1 MNIRKAICSVLA
13 ALLITAAPSAFA
25 TGGSNPSASPE
36 QTATPPV
43 SVSTTR
49 EPISWPSP
57 EPSSEPTPEPSVS
70 PTPIPSPTPGEL
82 EITKSP
88 ENENVKPGGTAS
100 FITQAVNY
108 TSCKW
113 YLSKDGE
120 TVEADRAEERFPGLK
135 VAGDGTEKLILSAI
149 PKSLDGWS
157 VYCVFKGAAGSV
169 STSKAR
175 LHVSDSA
182 KPKPTRIPAAAVTQ
196 SPVVTLV
203 PTAEPMQTAAP
214 HVHSFSAQWKS
225 DDTRHWQECECG
237 EKVNLADHVVAEWTT
252 AAKATKEQ
260 DGIDEGTCAVCGRT
274 VQRSTAYRPSTTGRI
289 ILAAVIALIIAIAIV
304 HKMQRN
310 SRKRWRLR

>member
-13 ALLITAAPSAFA
+13 ALLIMAAPSAFA
-25 TGGSNPSASPE
+25 TGGGNPSASPE
-36 QTATPPV
+36 QTAAPTA
-43 SVSTTR
+43 SVSTTKD
-49 EPISWPSP
+49 PFSWS
-57 EPSSEPTPEPSVS
+57 TPEPSPS
-70 PTPIPSPTPGEL
+70 PTPTPTPIPSPTPGEL

-196 SPVVTLV
+196 SPVVTPV

-237 EKVNLADHVVAEWTT
+237 EKVNLADHVVSEWTT
-252 AAKATKEQ
+252 VTEATKEQ

-274 VQRSTAYRPSTTGRI
+274 VQRSTAYRPPVAIKVI
-289 ILAAVIALIIAIAIV
+289 IIAAIALVIAAAIV
-304 HKMQRN
+304 SKMRRN
-310 SRKRWRLR
+310 SRRRWRLR

>member
-13 ALLITAAPSAFA
+13 ALLIMAAPSAFA
-25 TGGSNPSASPE
+25 TGGGNPSASPE
-36 QTATPPV
+36 QTAAPTA
-43 SVSTTR
+43 SVSTTKD
-49 EPISWPSP
+49 PFSWS
-57 EPSSEPTPEPSVS
+57 TPEPSPS
-70 PTPIPSPTPGEL
+70 PTPTPTPIPSPTPGEL

-203 PTAEPMQTAAP
+203 PTAEPVQTAAP

-252 AAKATKEQ
+252 AAEATKEQ

-274 VQRSTAYRPSTTGRI
+274 VQRSTAYQTPVAIKVI
-289 ILAAVIALIIAIAIV
+289 IIAAISLVIATAIV
-304 HKMQRN
+304 SKMRRN

>member
-1 MNIRKAICSVLA
+1 MNIRKATFPVLA
-13 ALLITAAPSAFA
+13 ALLIMAASSAFA
-25 TGGSNPSASPE
+25 TGGGDPSASPE
-36 QTATPPV
+36 QTAAPTA
-43 SVSTTR
+43 SVSTTKD
-49 EPISWPSP
+49 PFSWS
-57 EPSSEPTPEPSVS
+57 TPEPSPS
-70 PTPIPSPTPGEL
+70 PTPTPTPTPIPSPTPGEL

-237 EKVNLADHVVAEWTT
+237 EKVNLADHVVSEWTT
-252 AAKATKEQ
+252 VTEVTKEQ

-274 VQRSTAYRPSTTGRI
+274 VRRSTAYRTPVAIKVI
-289 ILAAVIALIIAIAIV
+289 IIAAISLVIAAAIV
-304 HKMQRN
+304 SKMRRN

>member
-1 MNIRKAICSVLA
+1 MNIRKAICSILA

-25 TGGSNPSASPE
+25 TSGDPSASPE
-36 QTATPPV
+36 QTAAPTA
-43 SVSTTR
+43 SVSTTKA
-49 EPISWPSP
+49 PFSWS
-57 EPSSEPTPEPSVS
+57 TPEPSPS
-70 PTPIPSPTPGEL
+70 PTPTPTPIPSPTPGEL

-135 VAGDGTEKLILSAI
+135 VAGDGTEKLIFSAI

-237 EKVNLADHVVAEWTT
+237 EKVNLADHVVAE
-252 AAKATKEQ
+252 
-260 DGIDEGTCAVCGRT
+260 
-274 VQRSTAYRPSTTGRI
+274 
-289 ILAAVIALIIAIAIV
+289 
-304 HKMQRN
+304 
-310 SRKRWRLR
+310 

>member
-1 MNIRKAICSVLA
+1 MNIRKAICSALA

-25 TGGSNPSASPE
+25 TGGGNPSASPE
-36 QTATPPV
+36 QTAAPTA
-43 SVSTTR
+43 SVSTTKD
-49 EPISWPSP
+49 PFSWS
-57 EPSSEPTPEPSVS
+57 TPEPSPS
-70 PTPIPSPTPGEL
+70 PTPTPTPIPSPTPGEL

-252 AAKATKEQ
+252 AAEATKEQ
-260 DGIDEGTCAVCGRT
+260 DGIDEGTCAV
-274 VQRSTAYRPSTTGRI
+274 
-289 ILAAVIALIIAIAIV
+289 
-304 HKMQRN
+304 
-310 SRKRWRLR
+310 

>member
-25 TGGSNPSASPE
+25 TGGGNPSASPE

-57 EPSSEPTPEPSVS
+57 EPSPEPSVS

-169 STSKAR
+169 STSKA
-175 LHVSDSA
+175 
-182 KPKPTRIPAAAVTQ
+182 KPTRIPAAAVTQ
-196 SPVVTLV
+196 SPVVTPV

-237 EKVNLADHVVAEWTT
+237 EKVNLADHVVSEWTT
-252 AAKATKEQ
+252 VTEATKEQ

-274 VQRSTAYRPSTTGRI
+274 VQRSTAYRPPVAIKVI
-289 ILAAVIALIIAIAIV
+289 IIAAIALVIAAAIV
-304 HKMQRN
+304 SKMRRN
-310 SRKRWRLR
+310 SRRRWRLR

>member
-25 TGGSNPSASPE
+25 TGGGNPSASPE
-36 QTATPPV
+36 QTAAPTA
-43 SVSTTR
+43 SVSTTKD
-49 EPISWPSP
+49 PFSWS
-57 EPSSEPTPEPSVS
+57 TPEPSPS
-70 PTPIPSPTPGEL
+70 PTPTPTPIPSPTPGEL

-237 EKVNLADHVVAEWTT
+237 EKVNLADHVVSEWATVT
-252 AAKATKEQ
+252 EATKEQ
-260 DGIDEGTCAVCGRT
+260 EGIDEGTCAVCGRT
-274 VQRSTAYRPSTTGRI
+274 VRRSTAYRPPVAIKVI
-289 ILAAVIALIIAIAIV
+289 IIAAIALVIATAIV
-304 HKMQRN
+304 SKMRRN

>member
-1 MNIRKAICSVLA
+1 MNIRKATCPVLA
-13 ALLITAAPSAFA
+13 ALLIIAVSSAFA
-25 TGGSNPSASPE
+25 TGGDPSASPE
-36 QTATPPV
+36 QTAAPTA
-43 SVSTTR
+43 SVSTTKA
-49 EPISWPSP
+49 PFSWS
-57 EPSSEPTPEPSVS
+57 TPEPSPS
-70 PTPIPSPTPGEL
+70 PTPTPTPTPIPSPTPGEL

-203 PTAEPMQTAAP
+203 PTTEPMQTAAP

-252 AAKATKEQ
+252 AAEATKEQ

-274 VQRSTAYRPSTTGRI
+274 VQRSTAYRPSTTGMI

>member
-1 MNIRKAICSVLA
+1 MNIRKAICSALA

-25 TGGSNPSASPE
+25 TGGGNPSASPE

-43 SVSTTR
+43 SVSATR

-57 EPSSEPTPEPSVS
+57 EPSPEPSVS

-196 SPVVTLV
+196 SPVVTPV

-237 EKVNLADHVVAEWTT
+237 EKVNLADHVVSEWTT
-252 AAKATKEQ
+252 VTEATKE
-260 DGIDEGTCAVCGRT
+260 
-274 VQRSTAYRPSTTGRI
+274 
-289 ILAAVIALIIAIAIV
+289 
-304 HKMQRN
+304 
-310 SRKRWRLR
+310 

>member
-1 MNIRKAICSVLA
+1 MNIRKATCPVLA
-13 ALLITAAPSAFA
+13 ALLIIAVSSAFA
-25 TGGSNPSASPE
+25 TGGGDPSASPE
-36 QTATPPV
+36 QTAAPTA
-43 SVSTTR
+43 SVSTTKS
-49 EPISWPSP
+49 PFSWS
-57 EPSSEPTPEPSVS
+57 TPEPSPS
-70 PTPIPSPTPGEL
+70 PTPTPTPIPSPTPGEM

-88 ENENVKPGGTAS
+88 ENENVKPGGTVS

-149 PKSLDGWS
+149 PKSLNGWS

-182 KPKPTRIPAAAVTQ
+182 KPKPTQIPAAAVTQ
-196 SPVVTLV
+196 SPVVTPV

-237 EKVNLADHVVAEWTT
+237 EKVNLADHVVSEWTT
-252 AAKATKEQ
+252 VTEATKEQ
-260 DGIDEGTCAVCGRT
+260 EGIDEGVCAVCGRT
-274 VQRSTAYRPSTTGRI
+274 VRRSTAYRPSTTGRL
-289 ILAAVIALIIAIAIV
+289 ILAAVIVLIIAIAIV

>member
-13 ALLITAAPSAFA
+13 ALLITAATSAFA
-25 TGGSNPSASPE
+25 TGGGNPSASPE
-36 QTATPPV
+36 QTAAPTA
-43 SVSTTR
+43 SVSTTKD
-49 EPISWPSP
+49 PFSWS
-57 EPSSEPTPEPSVS
+57 TPEPSPS
-70 PTPIPSPTPGEL
+70 PTPTPTPIPSPTPGEL

-203 PTAEPMQTAAP
+203 PTTEPMQTAAP

-252 AAKATKEQ
+252 AVEATKEQ
-260 DGIDEGTCAVCGRT
+260 DGID
-274 VQRSTAYRPSTTGRI
+274 
-289 ILAAVIALIIAIAIV
+289 
-304 HKMQRN
+304 
-310 SRKRWRLR
+310 

>member
-25 TGGSNPSASPE
+25 TGGGNPSASPE
-36 QTATPPV
+36 QTAAPTA
-43 SVSTTR
+43 SVSTTKD
-49 EPISWPSP
+49 PFSWS
-57 EPSSEPTPEPSVS
+57 TPEPSPS
-70 PTPIPSPTPGEL
+70 PTPTPTPIPSPTPGEL

-237 EKVNLADHVVAEWTT
+237 EKVNLADHVVAEWTI
-252 AAKATKEQ
+252 AAEATKEQ

-274 VQRSTAYRPSTTGRI
+274 VRRSTAYRTPVAIKVI
-289 ILAAVIALIIAIAIV
+289 IIAAISLVIAAAIV
-304 HKMQRN
+304 SKMRRN
-310 SRKRWRLR
+310 SRRRWRLR

>member
-1 MNIRKAICSVLA
+1 MNIRKATFPVLA
-13 ALLITAAPSAFA
+13 ALLIMAASSAFA
-25 TGGSNPSASPE
+25 TGGGDPSASPE
-36 QTATPPV
+36 QTAAPTA
-43 SVSTTR
+43 SVSTTKD
-49 EPISWPSP
+49 PFSWS
-57 EPSSEPTPEPSVS
+57 TPEPSPS
-70 PTPIPSPTPGEL
+70 PTPTPTPTPIPSPTPGEL

-135 VAGDGTEKLILSAI
+135 VTGDGTEKLILSAI

-237 EKVNLADHVVAEWTT
+237 EKVNLADHVVSEWTT
-252 AAKATKEQ
+252 VTEATKEQ

-274 VQRSTAYRPSTTGRI
+274 VRRSTAYRPSTTGRL

>member
-1 MNIRKAICSVLA
+1 MNIRKATCPVLA
-13 ALLITAAPSAFA
+13 ALLIIAVSSAFA
-25 TGGSNPSASPE
+25 TGGGDPSASPE
-36 QTATPPV
+36 QTAAPTA
-43 SVSTTR
+43 SVSTTKS
-49 EPISWPSP
+49 PFSWS
-57 EPSSEPTPEPSVS
+57 TPEPSPS
-70 PTPIPSPTPGEL
+70 PTPTPTPIPSPTPGEL

-88 ENENVKPGGTAS
+88 ENESVKPGGTAS

-175 LHVSDSA
+175 IHVSNSV
-182 KPKPTRIPAAAVTQ
+182 KPKPTQTPPAVVTQ
-196 SPVVTLV
+196 APTIPPA
-203 PTAEPMQTAAP
+203 PTAEPEQTAAP

-252 AAKATKEQ
+252 AAEATKEQ
-260 DGIDEGTCAVCGRT
+260 DGIDEGTCAVCDRT

>member
-1 MNIRKAICSVLA
+1 MNIRKAICPVLA
-13 ALLITAAPSAFA
+13 ALLIMAAPSAFA
-25 TGGSNPSASPE
+25 TGGGDPSASPE
-36 QTATPPV
+36 QTAAPTA
-43 SVSTTR
+43 SVSTTKD
-49 EPISWPSP
+49 PFSWS
-57 EPSSEPTPEPSVS
+57 TPEPSPS
-70 PTPIPSPTPGEL
+70 PTPTPTPTPIPSPTPGEL

-88 ENENVKPGGTAS
+88 ENENVKPGGIAS

-182 KPKPTRIPAAAVTQ
+182 KPKPTRIPAAAATQ

-237 EKVNLADHVVAEWTT
+237 EKVNLADHVVSEWTNVT
-252 AAKATKEQ
+252 EATKEQ

-274 VQRSTAYRPSTTGRI
+274 VQRSTAYRPPVAIKVI
-289 ILAAVIALIIAIAIV
+289 IIAAIALVIATAIV
-304 HKMQRN
+304 SKMRRN

>member
-1 MNIRKAICSVLA
+1 MLGSRSFIDNGGYLCICDRRRQSFGKSGADRSSHCKRIHYQGPFFMVHSRALA
-13 ALLITAAPSAFA
+13 LSDANANAYTL
-25 TGGSNPSASPE
+25 
-36 QTATPPV
+36 
-43 SVSTTR
+43 
-49 EPISWPSP
+49 
-57 EPSSEPTPEPSVS
+57 
-70 PTPIPSPTPGEL
+70 PTPGEL

-252 AAKATKEQ
+252 AVEATKEQ

>member
-1 MNIRKAICSVLA
+1 MNIRKATFPVLA
-13 ALLITAAPSAFA
+13 ALLIMAASSAFA

-36 QTATPPV
+36 QTAAPTA
-43 SVSTTR
+43 SVSTTKD
-49 EPISWPSP
+49 PFSWS
-57 EPSSEPTPEPSVS
+57 TPEPSPS
-70 PTPIPSPTPGEL
+70 PTPTPTPMPIPSPTPGEL

-88 ENENVKPGGTAS
+88 ENENVKPGGIAS

-175 LHVSDSA
+175 LHISDSA
-182 KPKPTRIPAAAVTQ
+182 KPKPTRIPAATVTQ

-237 EKVNLADHVVAEWTT
+237 EKVNLADHVVSEWTT
-252 AAKATKEQ
+252 VTEATKEQ

-274 VQRSTAYRPSTTGRI
+274 VRRSTAYRPSTTGRI
-289 ILAAVIALIIAIAIV
+289 ILAAVIVLIIAIAIV

>member
-1 MNIRKAICSVLA
+1 MNIRKATCPVLA
-13 ALLITAAPSAFA
+13 ALLIIAVSSAFA
-25 TGGSNPSASPE
+25 TGGGDPSASPE
-36 QTATPPV
+36 QTAAPTA
-43 SVSTTR
+43 SVSTTKA
-49 EPISWPSP
+49 PFSWS
-57 EPSSEPTPEPSVS
+57 TPEPSPS
-70 PTPIPSPTPGEL
+70 PTPTPTPIPSPTPGEL

-175 LHVSDSA
+175 LQPSQSLRGYLRQLLPRVPSLPSS
-182 KPKPTRIPAAAVTQ
+182 PQQSRCRLPRLTYIP
-196 SPVVTLV
+196 SP
-203 PTAEPMQTAAP
+203 P
-214 HVHSFSAQWKS
+214 S
-225 DDTRHWQECECG
+225 G
-237 EKVNLADHVVAEWTT
+237 
-252 AAKATKEQ
+252 KATTP
-260 DGIDEGTCAVCGRT
+260 G
-274 VQRSTAYRPSTTGRI
+274 TGRNVNAVRRS
-289 ILAAVIALIIAIAIV
+289 ILQI
-304 HKMQRN
+304 M
-310 SRKRWRLR
+310 

>member
-25 TGGSNPSASPE
+25 TGGGNPSASPE

-57 EPSSEPTPEPSVS
+57 EPSPEPSVS

-175 LHVSDSA
+175 LHV
-182 KPKPTRIPAAAVTQ
+182 
-196 SPVVTLV
+196 
-203 PTAEPMQTAAP
+203 
-214 HVHSFSAQWKS
+214 
-225 DDTRHWQECECG
+225 
-237 EKVNLADHVVAEWTT
+237 
-252 AAKATKEQ
+252 
-260 DGIDEGTCAVCGRT
+260 
-274 VQRSTAYRPSTTGRI
+274 
-289 ILAAVIALIIAIAIV
+289 
-304 HKMQRN
+304 
-310 SRKRWRLR
+310 

>member
-13 ALLITAAPSAFA
+13 ALLIMAAPSAFA
-25 TGGSNPSASPE
+25 TGGGNPSASPE

-57 EPSSEPTPEPSVS
+57 EPTPEPTHEPSVS

-182 KPKPTRIPAAAVTQ
+182 KPKPTQIPAAAVTQ

-252 AAKATKEQ
+252 VSRGDKGA
-260 DGIDEGTCAVCGRT
+260 GRN
-274 VQRSTAYRPSTTGRI
+274 R
-289 ILAAVIALIIAIAIV
+289 
-304 HKMQRN
+304 
-310 SRKRWRLR
+310 

>member
-13 ALLITAAPSAFA
+13 ALLIMAAPSAFA

-36 QTATPPV
+36 QTAAPTA
-43 SVSTTR
+43 SVSTTKA
-49 EPISWPSP
+49 PFSWS
-57 EPSSEPTPEPSVS
+57 TPEPSPS
-70 PTPIPSPTPGEL
+70 PTPTPTPIPSPTPGEL

-182 KPKPTRIPAAAVTQ
+182 KPKPTQIPAAAVTQ

-252 AAKATKEQ
+252 IAEATKEQ

-289 ILAAVIALIIAIAIV
+289 ILAAVMALIIAIAIV
-304 HKMQRN
+304 RKMQRN

>member
-25 TGGSNPSASPE
+25 TGGGNPSASPE
-36 QTATPPV
+36 QTAAPTA
-43 SVSTTR
+43 SVSTTKD
-49 EPISWPSP
+49 PFSWS
-57 EPSSEPTPEPSVS
+57 TPEPSPS
-70 PTPIPSPTPGEL
+70 PTPTPTPIPSPTPGEL

-100 FITQAVNY
+100 FITQA
-108 TSCKW
+108 
-113 YLSKDGE
+113 DGE

-149 PKSLDGWS
+149 PKSLNGWS

-252 AAKATKEQ
+252 AAEATKEQ

>member
-1 MNIRKAICSVLA
+1 MNIRKATFPVLA
-13 ALLITAAPSAFA
+13 ALLIIAVSSAFA
-25 TGGSNPSASPE
+25 TGGGDPSASPE
-36 QTATPPV
+36 QTAAPTA
-43 SVSTTR
+43 SVSTTKD
-49 EPISWPSP
+49 PFSWS
-57 EPSSEPTPEPSVS
+57 TPEPSPS
-70 PTPIPSPTPGEL
+70 PTPTPTPIPSPTPGEL

-182 KPKPTRIPAAAVTQ
+182 KPKPTQIPAAAVTQ
-196 SPVVTLV
+196 SPVVTPV

-252 AAKATKEQ
+252 VAEATKEQ

-274 VQRSTAYRPSTTGRI
+274 VQRSTAYRPPVAIKVI
-289 ILAAVIALIIAIAIV
+289 IIAAIALVIATAIV
-304 HKMQRN
+304 SKMRRN

>member
-25 TGGSNPSASPE
+25 TGGGNPSASPE
-36 QTATPPV
+36 QTAAPTA
-43 SVSTTR
+43 SVSTTKD
-49 EPISWPSP
+49 PFSWS
-57 EPSSEPTPEPSVS
+57 TPEPSPS
-70 PTPIPSPTPGEL
+70 PTPTPTPIPSPTPGEL

-120 TVEADRAEERFPGLK
+120 TVEADRAEERFPGL
-135 VAGDGTEKLILSAI
+135 
-149 PKSLDGWS
+149 
-157 VYCVFKGAAGSV
+157 KGAAGSV

-252 AAKATKEQ
+252 AAEATKEQ

>member
-1 MNIRKAICSVLA
+1 M
-13 ALLITAAPSAFA
+13 
-25 TGGSNPSASPE
+25 
-36 QTATPPV
+36 
-43 SVSTTR
+43 
-49 EPISWPSP
+49 
-57 EPSSEPTPEPSVS
+57 
-70 PTPIPSPTPGEL
+70 
-82 EITKSP
+82 
-88 ENENVKPGGTAS
+88 
-100 FITQAVNY
+100 
-108 TSCKW
+108 
-113 YLSKDGE
+113 
-120 TVEADRAEERFPGLK
+120 EADRAEERFPGLK

-169 STSKAR
+169 SNSKAR
-175 LHVSDSA
+175 LHVADSA

-237 EKVNLADHVVAEWTT
+237 EKVNLADHVVSEWTT
-252 AAKATKEQ
+252 VTEATKEQ

>member
-1 MNIRKAICSVLA
+1 M
-13 ALLITAAPSAFA
+13 
-25 TGGSNPSASPE
+25 
-36 QTATPPV
+36 
-43 SVSTTR
+43 
-49 EPISWPSP
+49 
-57 EPSSEPTPEPSVS
+57 
-70 PTPIPSPTPGEL
+70 
-82 EITKSP
+82 
-88 ENENVKPGGTAS
+88 
-100 FITQAVNY
+100 
-108 TSCKW
+108 
-113 YLSKDGE
+113 
-120 TVEADRAEERFPGLK
+120 EADRAEERFPGLK

-196 SPVVTLV
+196 SPVVTPV

-237 EKVNLADHVVAEWTT
+237 EKVNLADHVVSEWTT
-252 AAKATKEQ
+252 VTEATKEQ

-274 VQRSTAYRPSTTGRI
+274 VQRSTAYRPPVAIKVI
-289 ILAAVIALIIAIAIV
+289 IIAAIALVIAAAIV
-304 HKMQRN
+304 SKMRRN
-310 SRKRWRLR
+310 SRRRWRLR

>member
-1 MNIRKAICSVLA
+1 MLGSRSFIDN
-13 ALLITAAPSAFA
+13 
-25 TGGSNPSASPE
+25 GGSLCFCDRRRQSFGKSGADRHSACKCLHYQGTHIMALSRTHSRTHSRAFRLTHADPL
-36 QTATPPV
+36 
-43 SVSTTR
+43 
-49 EPISWPSP
+49 
-57 EPSSEPTPEPSVS
+57 
-70 PTPIPSPTPGEL
+70 PTPGEL

-182 KPKPTRIPAAAVTQ
+182 KPKPTQIPAAAVTQ

-252 AAKATKEQ
+252 VTEATKEQ

-274 VQRSTAYRPSTTGRI
+274 VQRSTAYRPPVAIKVI
-289 ILAAVIALIIAIAIV
+289 IIAAIALVIATAIV
-304 HKMQRN
+304 SKMRRN

>member
-13 ALLITAAPSAFA
+13 ALLIMAAPSAFA

-57 EPSSEPTPEPSVS
+57 EPSPEPTPEPSVS

-120 TVEADRAEERFPGLK
+120 TVEA
-135 VAGDGTEKLILSAI
+135 
-149 PKSLDGWS
+149 SLQNGK
-157 VYCVFKGAAGSV
+157 F
-169 STSKAR
+169 
-175 LHVSDSA
+175 
-182 KPKPTRIPAAAVTQ
+182 
-196 SPVVTLV
+196 
-203 PTAEPMQTAAP
+203 
-214 HVHSFSAQWKS
+214 
-225 DDTRHWQECECG
+225 
-237 EKVNLADHVVAEWTT
+237 
-252 AAKATKEQ
+252 
-260 DGIDEGTCAVCGRT
+260 
-274 VQRSTAYRPSTTGRI
+274 
-289 ILAAVIALIIAIAIV
+289 IV
-304 HKMQRN
+304 
-310 SRKRWRLR
+310 

>member
-1 MNIRKAICSVLA
+1 MLGSRSFIDN
-13 ALLITAAPSAFA
+13 
-25 TGGSNPSASPE
+25 GGSLCICDRRRQSFGKSGADRHSACKCLHYQGTHIMALSR
-36 QTATPPV
+36 TV
-43 SVSTTR
+43 SR
-49 EPISWPSP
+49 AFRLAHADPLPYP
-57 EPSSEPTPEPSVS
+57 RRA
-70 PTPIPSPTPGEL
+70 G
-82 EITKSP
+82 
-88 ENENVKPGGTAS
+88 NHQKPGGTAS

-252 AAKATKEQ
+252 AAEATKEQ

>member
-13 ALLITAAPSAFA
+13 ALLITAVSSAFA

-36 QTATPPV
+36 QTAAPTA
-43 SVSTTR
+43 SVSTTKD
-49 EPISWPSP
+49 PFSWS
-57 EPSSEPTPEPSVS
+57 TPEPSPS
-70 PTPIPSPTPGEL
+70 PTPTPTPIPSPTPGEL

-88 ENENVKPGGTAS
+88 ENENVKPGGIAS

-120 TVEADRAEERFPGLK
+120 TLEAAKAEERFPGLK
-135 VAGDGTEKLILSAI
+135 VSGDGTEKLILSAI

-182 KPKPTRIPAAAVTQ
+182 KPKPTRIPAAAVTH
-196 SPVVTLV
+196 SPIVTLV

-237 EKVNLADHVVAEWTT
+237 EKVNLADHVVSEWTT
-252 AAKATKEQ
+252 VTEATKEQ
-260 DGIDEGTCAVCGRT
+260 EGIDEGVCAVCGRT
-274 VQRSTAYRPSTTGRI
+274 VQRSTAYRPPVAIKVI
-289 ILAAVIALIIAIAIV
+289 IIAAIALVIATAIV
-304 HKMQRN
+304 SKMRRN

>member
-1 MNIRKAICSVLA
+1 MNIRKAICPVLA
-13 ALLITAAPSAFA
+13 ALLIIAVSSAFA
-25 TGGSNPSASPE
+25 TGGDPSASPE
-36 QTATPPV
+36 QTAAPTA
-43 SVSTTR
+43 SVSTTKA
-49 EPISWPSP
+49 PFSWS
-57 EPSSEPTPEPSVS
+57 TPEPSPS
-70 PTPIPSPTPGEL
+70 PTPTPTPIPAPPPGARG
-82 EITKSP
+82 ITHGP

-252 AAKATKEQ
+252 IAEATKEQ

-289 ILAAVIALIIAIAIV
+289 ILAAVMALIIAIAIV

>member
-13 ALLITAAPSAFA
+13 ALLITAATSAFA
-25 TGGSNPSASPE
+25 TGGDNPSASPE
-36 QTATPPV
+36 QTAAPTA
-43 SVSTTR
+43 SVSTTKD
-49 EPISWPSP
+49 PFSWS
-57 EPSSEPTPEPSVS
+57 TPEPSPS
-70 PTPIPSPTPGEL
+70 PTPTPTPIPSPTPGEL

-196 SPVVTLV
+196 SPVVTPV
-203 PTAEPMQTAAP
+203 PTAEPEQTAAP

-252 AAKATKEQ
+252 VTEATKEQ

-274 VQRSTAYRPSTTGRI
+274 VQRSTAYRPPVAIKVI
-289 ILAAVIALIIAIAIV
+289 IIAAIALVIATAIV
-304 HKMQRN
+304 SKMRRN

>member
-1 MNIRKAICSVLA
+1 MNIRKAICPVLA
-13 ALLITAAPSAFA
+13 ALLIIAVSSAFA
-25 TGGSNPSASPE
+25 TGGGNPSASPE
-36 QTATPPV
+36 QTAAPTA
-43 SVSTTR
+43 SVSTTKD
-49 EPISWPSP
+49 PFSWS
-57 EPSSEPTPEPSVS
+57 TPEPSPS
-70 PTPIPSPTPGEL
+70 PTPTPTPIPSPTPGEL

-169 STSKAR
+169 STSRAR
-175 LHVSDSA
+175 LHVSDSV

-237 EKVNLADHVVAEWTT
+237 EKVNLADHVVSEWTT
-252 AAKATKEQ
+252 VTEATKEQ

-274 VQRSTAYRPSTTGRI
+274 VQRSTAYRPPVAIKVI
-289 ILAAVIALIIAIAIV
+289 IIAAIALVIATAIV
-304 HKMQRN
+304 SKMRRN

>member
-1 MNIRKAICSVLA
+1 M
-13 ALLITAAPSAFA
+13 
-25 TGGSNPSASPE
+25 
-36 QTATPPV
+36 
-43 SVSTTR
+43 
-49 EPISWPSP
+49 
-57 EPSSEPTPEPSVS
+57 
-70 PTPIPSPTPGEL
+70 
-82 EITKSP
+82 
-88 ENENVKPGGTAS
+88 
-100 FITQAVNY
+100 
-108 TSCKW
+108 
-113 YLSKDGE
+113 
-120 TVEADRAEERFPGLK
+120 EADRAEERFPGLK

-157 VYCVFKGAAGSV
+157 IYCVFKGAAGSV

-182 KPKPTRIPAAAVTQ
+182 KPKPTQIPAAAVTQ
-196 SPVVTLV
+196 NPVVTPV
-203 PTAEPMQTAAP
+203 PTAEPVQTAAP

-252 AAKATKEQ
+252 VAEATKEQ

-274 VQRSTAYRPSTTGRI
+274 VQRSTAYRSSTTGRI

-304 HKMQRN
+304 HKIQRN